1 MSIAIITG
9 ASSGIGSE
17 FVKQLKNY
25 INDIDE
31 IWVIARR
38 EKLLEELKAKTDIP
52 LKTISLDL
60 TDIKSIDALEQ
71 MLKASGTDVGVLIN
85 CAGYGK
91 FGSYADIE
99 NSAALGMIDLNC
111 RALVG
116 ITNVVLPFMKQGAKI
131 LQVCSI
137 SSFQPLPLMAVYAA
151 SKVFVLNYSR
161 ALWMELKSRGISVTA
176 LCPGWVDTA
185 FFKTATDTKNPEAVT
200 KYTFMQT
207 PERVVKQGLKAMK
220 KGRMVSIVGKQN
232 KILYVLN
239 KILPVKLVMKTWI
252 KTQK

>member
-1 MSIAIITG
+1 MSIAIVTG

-17 FVKQLKNY
+17 FVAQIKNHF
-25 INDIDE
+25 DVDE

-38 EKLLEELKAKTDIP
+38 EDRLLKLREKTNALVVP
-52 LKTISLDL
+52 VPLDL
-60 TDIKSIDALEQ
+60 TDEKSLEVLEEK
-71 MLKASGTDVGVLIN
+71 LKKSAKNVSLLIN

-91 FGSYADIE
+91 FGDYADIK
-99 NSAALGMIDLNC
+99 NSEALGMIDLNC

-116 ITNVVLPFMKQGAKI
+116 VTNITLPFMKSGGKI

-137 SSFQPLPLMAVYAA
+137 SSFQPLPLMSVYAA

-161 ALWMELKSRGISVTA
+161 ALSVELKSRNISVTA
-176 LCPGWVDTA
+176 LCPGWVDTE
-185 FFKTATDTKNPEAVT
+185 FFATATDTKNPNAVT

-207 PERVVKQGLKAMK
+207 AERVVAQGLKAAK
-220 KGRMVSIVGKQN
+220 KGRLVSIVGFQN

-239 KILPVKLVMKTWI
+239 KILPVKIVMSTWL

>member
-1 MSIAIITG
+1 MSIAIVTG

-17 FVKQLKNY
+17 FVAQIK
-25 INDIDE
+25 DFFDVEE

-38 EKLLEELKAKTDIP
+38 QDRLLNLKETTNALVVPIP
-52 LKTISLDL
+52 LDL
-60 TDIKSIDALEQ
+60 TDMKSLDILEEK
-71 MLKASGTDVGVLIN
+71 LKQSGKTVSLLIN

-91 FGSYADIE
+91 FGNYADIK
-99 NSAALGMIDLNC
+99 NSEALGMIDLNC

-116 ITNVVLPFMKQGAKI
+116 VTNVTLPFMKNGGKI

-137 SSFQPLPLMAVYAA
+137 SSFQPLPLMSVYAA

-161 ALWMELKSRGISVTA
+161 ALSVELKSRNISVTA
-176 LCPGWVDTA
+176 LCPGWVDTE
-185 FFKTATDTKNPEAVT
+185 FFATATDTKNPNAVT

-207 PERVVKQGLKAMK
+207 PQRVVSQGLKATK
-220 KGRMVSIVGKQN
+220 KCRLVSIVGFQN

-239 KILPVKLVMKTWI
+239 KILPVKLVMNTWL

>member
-17 FVKQLKNY
+17 FVKQLENY
-25 INDIDE
+25 TTDVDE

-38 EKLLEELKAKTDIP
+38 ENLLEELKANTKIP

-60 TDIKSIDALEQ
+60 TDIKSIDALEL
-71 MLKASGTDVGVLIN
+71 MLKESGKDVSVLIN

-91 FGSYADIE
+91 FGSYSDIE

-116 ITNVVLPFMKQGAKI
+116 ITNVVLPFMNKGAKI

-161 ALWMELKSRGISVTA
+161 ALWMELKPRGISVTA

-185 FFKTATDTKNPEAVT
+185 FFKTATDTKNPKAVT

-207 PERVVKQGLKAMK
+207 PERVVKQGLKAMQ

>member
-1 MSIAIITG
+1 MSVAIITG

-17 FVKQLKNY
+17 FVSQVKSFF
-25 INDIDE
+25 DVDE

-38 EKLLEELKAKTDIP
+38 EERLNSLRSKTDALVVPIP
-52 LKTISLDL
+52 LDL
-60 TDIKSIDALEQ
+60 TDAKSLKVLEEK
-71 MLKASGTDVGVLIN
+71 LKSSGKKVSLLIN

-91 FGSYADIE
+91 FGSYEDINNDE
-99 NSAALGMIDLNC
+99 ALGMIDLNC

-116 ITNVVLPFMKQGAKI
+116 VTNVTLPFMENCGKI

-137 SSFQPLPLMAVYAA
+137 SSFQPLPLMSVYAA

-161 ALWMELKSRGISVTA
+161 ALNVELKPRGITVTT
-176 LCPGWVDTA
+176 LCPGWVDTE
-185 FFKTATDTKNPEAVT
+185 FFATATNTKNPNAVT

-207 PERVVKQGLKAMK
+207 PQRVVAQGLKATK
-220 KGRMVSIVGKQN
+220 KGRLISIVGVQN

-239 KILPVKLVMKTWI
+239 KILPVKMVMSTWL

>member
-25 INDIDE
+25 AFDVDE
-31 IWVIARR
+31 IWAVARR
-38 EKLLEELKAKTDIP
+38 ENLLEELKSKTDIP
-52 LKTISLDL
+52 LRAIALDL
-60 TDIKSIDALEQ
+60 TKTESINALEE
-71 MLKASGTDVGVLIN
+71 MLKNEGKEVGVLIN

-91 FGSYADIE
+91 FGNYEDIE
-99 NSAALGMIDLNC
+99 NAEALGMIDLNC

-116 ITNVVLPFMKQGAKI
+116 VTNVVIPFMKRNSKI

-161 ALWMELKSRGISVTA
+161 ALSVELKPRGITVTA
-176 LCPGWVDTA
+176 LCPGWVDTP
-185 FFKTATDTKNPEAVT
+185 FFATATKTKNPKAVT

-207 PERVVKQGLKAMK
+207 TERVASQGLKAMK
-220 KGRMVSIVGKQN
+220 KGRMVSIVGGQN

-239 KILPVKLVMKTWI
+239 KILPVKMVMNTWL